1 MVIGIQ
7 SQLVLPRCSWV
18 HILALVMY
26 NVWVNGDWYPEPVS
40 VPTIFLGSHT
50 GPSNIKMR
58 EKNGWNDFRFLRDQQ
73 FPQLRTPAFV
83 ICKLRVHLATGGV
96 G

>member
-18 HILALVMY
+18 HILAPVMY
-26 NVWVNGDWYPEPVS
+26 NVWVNGDWYPEPVG

-50 GPSNIKMR
+50 GPSNIIMH
-58 EKNGWNDFRFLRDQQ
+58 EEMVGMIFDFC
-73 FPQLRTPAFV
+73 V
-83 ICKLRVHLATGGV
+83 ISNFHN
-96 G
+96 

>member
-18 HILALVMY
+18 HILAQVMY

-40 VPTIFLGSHT
+40 VPTISWVHILALVILKCVKKMVGMIFDFCVI
-50 GPSNIKMR
+50 SNFH
-58 EKNGWNDFRFLRDQQ
+58 N
-73 FPQLRTPAFV
+73 
-83 ICKLRVHLATGGV
+83 
-96 G
+96 